1 MLHYNIG
8 CPYAAPVEESHIG
21 MKWFRKRLKQ
31 GSRLA
36 LFAFAIQFALSFGH
50 FHGFAAQAAPASVSA
65 PIAAAEIGGTTL
77 DAQAT
82 PQESPDS
89 QDQDNDQQPVDNC
102 AICAVIALAG
112 TAMVSPPPVLS
123 LPQAFEFLYL
133 ATDAEFL
140 HLKFVGVHFQPRA
153 PPAS

>member
-1 MLHYNIG
+1 MT
-8 CPYAAPVEESHIG
+8 
-21 MKWFRKRLKQ
+21 WFRKHLKQ

-36 LFAFAIQFALSFGH
+36 LFALAIQFALSFGH
-50 FHGFAAQAAPASVSA
+50 FHGLAAQAAPASVSGA
-65 PIAAAEIGGTTL
+65 TAAAEIDGTTL

-82 PQESPDS
+82 PQESPGS

>member
-1 MLHYNIG
+1 
-8 CPYAAPVEESHIG
+8 
-21 MKWFRKRLKQ
+21 MKWFRKHLKQ

-36 LFAFAIQFALSFGH
+36 LFALAIQFALSFGH
-50 FHGFAAQAAPASVSA
+50 FHGLAAQAAPASVSA
-65 PIAAAEIGGTTL
+65 PTAAAEIGGDTL

-82 PQESPDS
+82 S
-89 QDQDNDQQPVDNC
+89 QQAPADQDHDQQPVDNC
-102 AICAVIALAG
+102 AICAVMALAG
-112 TAMVSPPPVLS
+112 AAMVSPPPVLS

>member
-1 MLHYNIG
+1 MR
-8 CPYAAPVEESHIG
+8 
-21 MKWFRKRLKQ
+21 WFRKHAKQ

-36 LFAFAIQFALSFGH
+36 LVALAIQFALSFGH
-50 FHGFAAQAAPASVSA
+50 FHGLAAQAAPASVSA
-65 PIAAAEIGGTTL
+65 PTTAIDIGSATVDT
-77 DAQAT
+77 QAT
-82 PQESPDS
+82 PQEAPGS
-89 QDQDNDQQPVDNC
+89 QHDDQQPVDNC
-102 AICAVIALAG
+102 AICAVMALAG

-123 LPQAFEFLYL
+123 LPQAFEFLYR

>member
-1 MLHYNIG
+1 MR
-8 CPYAAPVEESHIG
+8 
-21 MKWFRKRLKQ
+21 WFRRHAKQ

-36 LFAFAIQFALSFGH
+36 LVALAIQFALSFGH

-65 PIAAAEIGGTTL
+65 AAAEIDGDAL

-82 PQESPDS
+82 SQQSPA
-89 QDQDNDQQPVDNC
+89 DQDHDQQPVDNC
-102 AICAVIALAG
+102 AICAVMALAG
-112 TAMVSPPPVLS
+112 TAIVSPPPVLS

>member
-1 MLHYNIG
+1 MT
-8 CPYAAPVEESHIG
+8 
-21 MKWFRKRLKQ
+21 WFRKHLKQ

-36 LFAFAIQFALSFGH
+36 LFALAIQFALSFGH
-50 FHGFAAQAAPASVSA
+50 FHGLAAQAAASVSA
-65 PIAAAEIGGTTL
+65 ATGAAEIDGTTL
-77 DAQAT
+77 EARAT
-82 PQESPDS
+82 PQQWPGS
-89 QDQDNDQQPVDNC
+89 QDQDNDQQPVDDC
-102 AICAVIALAG
+102 AICAVMALTGA
-112 TAMVSPPPVLS
+112 AMVSPPPVLS